1 MKVGIVVVGGGRG
14 SGGRHHPPP
23 CSELRGWLDFPKR
36 KSTARHRPNFKKL
49 EAVTFETLGFPQILK
64 ENKFE
69 ANSRQIR
76 DLAGVDIE
84 SRIVGFPIQMKAKP
98 RFEGN
103 SRNQIRDKF
112 EGHSRPTFQRKISVA
127 ARNVPKHSEV

>member
-1 MKVGIVVVGGGRG
+1 MEGITPHRVLSYGVGWISKNVN
-14 SGGRHHPPP
+14 
-23 CSELRGWLDFPKR
+23 LRQGI
-36 KSTARHRPNFKKL
+36 ARILKKL
-49 EAVTFETLGFPQILK
+49 KAVTFETLGFPQILK

-76 DLAGVDIE
+76 DLTGVDIE

-112 EGHSRPTFQRKISVA
+112 EGNSRPTFQRKISVA